1 MDGISG
7 GKRKTMGHASSLD
20 HSRVQKSTT
29 LSRRFV
35 QKPVSNLSI
44 AGVAGA
50 ASQSLRKQLEEQE
63 RQKKIKSVVAVRV
76 QRSQNAQQ
84 ASLIQKKNTV
94 KLSPSR
100 KKVVVK
106 EQSTDLAKQEQKKM
120 QFRHRK
126 VIDGAR
132 DAQIAPV
139 EQHRIVMATRARI
152 AQNKKLAQPEHLSA
166 QELKEWAIQQALRK
180 VDKIEP
186 DSEMLK
192 QIDQSE
198 QQKGRFWK
206 RTGFVAAA
214 AMAVVTIA
222 LLGYLVHLNLPD
234 ISVRVVATQTGI
246 DKIYPNYVPS
256 NYRLDGL
263 VKEEGGR
270 VTMNFK
276 NDDDKTFTLFEE
288 KSSWDS
294 AAVLAN
300 YVKKKWGSD
309 YSIAKGQGLTI
320 YISGSNAVWVNG
332 GVLYTITDDS
342 GSLSALDL
350 HDIAVSL

>member
-120 QFRHRK
+120 Q
-126 VIDGAR
+126 
-132 DAQIAPV
+132 
-139 EQHRIVMATRARI
+139 
-152 AQNKKLAQPEHLSA
+152 
-166 QELKEWAIQQALRK
+166 
-180 VDKIEP
+180 
-186 DSEMLK
+186 
-192 QIDQSE
+192 
-198 QQKGRFWK
+198 
-206 RTGFVAAA
+206 
-214 AMAVVTIA
+214 
-222 LLGYLVHLNLPD
+222 
-234 ISVRVVATQTGI
+234 
-246 DKIYPNYVPS
+246 
-256 NYRLDGL
+256 
-263 VKEEGGR
+263 
-270 VTMNFK
+270 
-276 NDDDKTFTLFEE
+276 
-288 KSSWDS
+288 
-294 AAVLAN
+294 
-300 YVKKKWGSD
+300 
-309 YSIAKGQGLTI
+309 
-320 YISGSNAVWVNG
+320 
-332 GVLYTITDDS
+332 
-342 GSLSALDL
+342 
-350 HDIAVSL
+350 